1 MLLSSRIRPLNT
13 TEEKTGSKVIVKFPA
28 GSSDDQCISIGV
40 GFLFVCLFQFFFL
53 SSLRHS
59 SWNVVKKLYKVQDSY
74 KCHPQGKVYVF
85 DKVLKPNVTQTQVYD
100 STAKSIVKGL
110 SSRSKYLAV
119 ILKLGLA
126 DVLSGYNGTIFAY
139 GQTSSGKTHTMEG
152 IIDDPNM
159 QGIIPR
165 YFIHI
170 NRRGRIS
177 KKKRIL
183 SSGLSTTSSITSIQ
197 WKKTLSST
205 SKCPTLRSTWT
216 NAEICS
222 TVSRDTF
229 AQI

>member
-1 MLLSSRIRPLNT
+1 MSQEIIVYIFNISILLEKFAFLKILMFLSSRIRPLNT

-40 GFLFVCLFQFFFL
+40 GFSLFVCFSF
-53 SSLRHS
+53 SLYLLCHS
-59 SWNVVKKLYKVQDSY
+59 SWNVLKKLYKVQDSY

-165 YFIHI
+165 YFI
-170 NRRGRIS
+170 
-177 KKKRIL
+177 
-183 SSGLSTTSSITSIQ
+183 
-197 WKKTLSST
+197 
-205 SKCPTLRSTWT
+205 
-216 NAEICS
+216 
-222 TVSRDTF
+222 
-229 AQI
+229 

>member
-40 GFLFVCLFQFFFL
+40 GFSLFVCFSF
-53 SSLRHS
+53 SLYLLCHS
-59 SWNVVKKLYKVQDSY
+59 SWNVLKKLYKVQDSY

-110 SSRSKYLAV
+110 SSRSKYLA
-119 ILKLGLA
+119 LQ
-126 DVLSGYNGTIFAY
+126 LSWSWALQMCSPDITEPSLRTAKPLVGKPTPWRESLMT
-139 GQTSSGKTHTMEG
+139 QTCRESY
-152 IIDDPNM
+152 
-159 QGIIPR
+159 QGIS
-165 YFIHI
+165 YKQS
-170 NRRGRIS
+170 GRIS
-177 KKKRIL
+177 NRFSL
-183 SSGLSTTSSITSIQ
+183 FSGLSTTSSITSIQ

-205 SKCPTLRSTWT
+205 SKCPTLRYTWT

-222 TVSRDTF
+222 TVSRHTF

>member
-1 MLLSSRIRPLNT
+1 MKILMLLSSRIRPLNT

-40 GFLFVCLFQFFFL
+40 GFSLFVCFSF
-53 SSLRHS
+53 SLYLLCHS
-59 SWNVVKKLYKVQDSY
+59 SWNVLKKLYKVQDSY

-165 YFIHI
+165 YFI
-170 NRRGRIS
+170 
-177 KKKRIL
+177 
-183 SSGLSTTSSITSIQ
+183 
-197 WKKTLSST
+197 
-205 SKCPTLRSTWT
+205 
-216 NAEICS
+216 
-222 TVSRDTF
+222 
-229 AQI
+229 